1 MYESIISCITTY
13 IMDYPIA
20 TLLISSSAG
29 VLLHSVYKT
38 DNTHTQFNTINKK
51 TIYTS
56 EEEDSYLADDD
67 DEDGP
72 IWF

>member
-1 MYESIISCITTY
+1 MNCITTY
-13 IMDYPIA
+13 IMDYPIT
-20 TLLISSSAG
+20 TLLITSSAG

-38 DNTHTQFNTINKK
+38 DNTHTHFNTINKK

-56 EEEDSYLADDD
+56 KEEDSYLADDD
-67 DEDGP
+67 EDEDGP